1 MHWNMREWRN
11 GVLNSKKRIAIP
23 IMTHP
28 GLHFTGKKTIDAV
41 KSGECNAAAVIALDR
56 EFPAGAATMMMDL
69 SVEAEAFGSPILFK
83 ENEVPTVTSRLV
95 SDGKSISGLAVPGL
109 QSGRLPEYIKAARLI
124 TEGIHDRPVFAG
136 CIGPFSLAG
145 RLFDVAE
152 IMTDILV
159 DPEAI
164 HELLGKCS
172 RFLTEYVL
180 EYKRAG
186 VNGIIMAEPAAGMLS
201 SGLCREFSSR
211 YIREIVAKTRD
222 DEFLFILH
230 NCGNTDSLLA
240 AMQVTEADGYHFGN
254 ANHIEK
260 TLQEIPSS
268 KLVLGNLD
276 PVRVLKTGKPED
288 VRRETALLLEKTAP
302 YPNFILSTGCDTP
315 PGVPLE
321 NIRAFYA
328 TLAVF
333 NENH

>member
-11 GVLNSKKRIAIP
+11 GILNSKKRMAIP

-28 GLHFTGKKTIDAV
+28 GLTFTGKKTIDAV
-41 KSGECNAAAVIALDR
+41 KRGEWHSAAVIALDR

-69 SVEAEAFGSPILFK
+69 SVEAEAFGAQILFK
-83 ENEVPTVTSRLV
+83 ENEVPTVSARLV
-95 SDGKSISGLAVPGL
+95 ADGKTVSDLAVPGL
-109 QSGRLPEYIKAARLI
+109 QSGRLPEFIKAARLI
-124 TEGIHDRPVFAG
+124 TEDIHDRPVLAG

-145 RLFDVAE
+145 RLFDVVE
-152 IMTDILV
+152 IMTAILV
-159 DPEAI
+159 EPETI

-172 RFLTEYVL
+172 RFLSEYIL

-201 SGLCREFSSR
+201 SDLCREFSSQ

-222 DEFLFILH
+222 DAFLFILH
-230 NCGNTDSLLA
+230 NCGNTDSLLS
-240 AMQVTEADGYHFGN
+240 AMQFADADGYHFGN
-254 ANHIEK
+254 ANHIEA
-260 TLQEIPSS
+260 TLREIPSS

-276 PVRVLKTGKPED
+276 PVRILKLGKSED
-288 VRRETALLLEKTAP
+288 VRRETSLLLEKTAM

-321 NIRAFYA
+321 NIRVFYEA
-328 TLAVF
+328 LAAY
-333 NENH
+333 NERR